1 MSGLGENW
9 IDGNVLAGGLRE
21 VFAVDLTVA
30 TARCA
35 GCGRT
40 GTMAEARV
48 YPQAPGLV
56 ARCVG
61 CDAVL
66 LRMVRA
72 PDRAYLDLHGLA
84 YLEVPLPESAG

>member
-1 MSGLGENW
+1 MSESW

-40 GTMAEARV
+40 GT
-48 YPQAPGLV
+48 
-56 ARCVG
+56 RCVG

-66 LRMVRA
+66 LRMVRT